1 MRSYIC
7 RLVAFSIVSLSL
19 AACGDHSP
27 SAPVPPSTT
36 TFGGHSTVV
45 VANVPGFAA
54 DAVIGVTGLLPTFGG
69 ALETSQPSAQIPGL
83 LASGDLHASAIGQG
97 NSSLSEASVSDLSL
111 TIGGHVIAAQF
122 VQARALAQCIAR
134 VAFTRGES
142 SFDGLT
148 IDGVGVLVTGL
159 PNQTIAL
166 AGGGQ
171 LILDEQSTTP
181 GAITVTAI
189 HIIIP
194 DAGDVTV
201 ASTHAEVVC
210 GNTCPPA
217 HGDFI
222 TGGGWIKVDGAKA
235 TFSVSGGTTSNG
247 FWGDLEWH
255 DHGSGLTVTG
265 TGVTGYAIIDAT
277 TRRITGN
284 ADIDGVPGT
293 YTATVSD
300 NGEPG
305 RNDTIDLSLS
315 NGYHVSGALGGG
327 NLQLHLKPE
336 CP

>member
-1 MRSYIC
+1 MRSYIS
-7 RLVAFSIVSLSL
+7 RFAAFSAVSISL
-19 AACGDHSP
+19 AACGDHAP

-36 TFGGHSTVV
+36 TFGGHSTVL

-54 DAVIGVTGLLPTFGG
+54 DAVIGVTGLLPTSGG
-69 ALETSQPSAQIPGL
+69 ALESSQPSAQIPGL
-83 LASGDLHASAIGQG
+83 LATGDLDATSVGQG
-97 NSSLSEASVSDLSL
+97 DASSSEASVSDLSL
-111 TIGGHVIAAQF
+111 TIGGHTIVAQF
-122 VQARALAQCIAR
+122 VEARATAKCISRAP
-134 VAFTRGES
+134 FMSGETEI
-142 SFDGLT
+142 DGLT
-148 IDGVGVLVTGL
+148 IDGAAVTPSGAT
-159 PNQTIAL
+159 NQSVAL
-166 AGGGQ
+166 SGGGQ
-171 LILDEQSTTP
+171 VILNEQSTTT

-189 HIIIP
+189 HVTI
-194 DAGDVTV
+194 DGVGDVMV
-201 ASTHAEVVC
+201 ASAQAEVVC
-210 GNTCPPA
+210 GSACPSNN
-217 HGDFI
+217 GDFI
-222 TGGGWIKVDGAKA
+222 TGGGWIMVNGAKA
-235 TFSVSGGTTSNG
+235 TFSISGGTSQSG
-247 FWGDLEWH
+247 LSGDLEWH